1 MTSLQPM
8 LSVTDFTAVT
18 KRLLMVS
25 RICLWRTWQK
35 QQIRTLTATRTDERI
50 AKAVGALKASRKASD
65 EAYRQLVKFVN
76 AYALIEGDSKYLSF
90 IDYVNTEINDLTQ
103 IGH

>member
-8 LSVTDFTAVT
+8 LSV
-18 KRLLMVS
+18 
-25 RICLWRTWQK
+25 
-35 QQIRTLTATRTDERI
+35 
-50 AKAVGALKASRKASD
+50 
-65 EAYRQLVKFVN
+65 FVN

>member
-1 MTSLQPM
+1 MS
-8 LSVTDFTAVT
+8 
-18 KRLLMVS
+18 
-25 RICLWRTWQK
+25 
-35 QQIRTLTATRTDERI
+35 TLTAT
-50 AKAVGALKASRKASD
+50 RKASD
-65 EAYRQLVKFVN
+65 EAYRLLVQFVN